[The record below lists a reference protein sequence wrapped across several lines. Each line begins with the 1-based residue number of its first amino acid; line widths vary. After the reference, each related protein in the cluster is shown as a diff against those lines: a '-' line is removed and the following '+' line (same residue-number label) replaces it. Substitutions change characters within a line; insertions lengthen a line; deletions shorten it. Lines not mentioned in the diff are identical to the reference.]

1 LQNRGA
7 QLLRLQTGIVATWG
21 IDIVMHY
28 SWYKLLLDS
37 AKKPH
42 SDALSL
48 ETGKR
53 VITRGIA
60 METILVYSSIVTLG
74 DRTS

>member
-1 LQNRGA
+1 
-7 QLLRLQTGIVATWG
+7 
-21 IDIVMHY
+21 MHY

-37 AKKPH
+37 AKKTH

>member
-1 LQNRGA
+1 
-7 QLLRLQTGIVATWG
+7 VATWK

-28 SWYKLLLDS
+28 SWYKMLLDS
-37 AKKPH
+37 AKELH

-60 METILVYSSIVTLG
+60 METILMYSSIVTLG